1 MMTMCMT
8 ASPHPWI
15 PAFAGMTREGLG
27 MVLGFLAL
35 AVAWWVAQ

>member
-1 MMTMCMT
+1 MMTMRMT

-15 PAFAGMTREGLG
+15 PAFAGMTRGAPG
-27 MVLGFLAL
+27 MVLGFLGL